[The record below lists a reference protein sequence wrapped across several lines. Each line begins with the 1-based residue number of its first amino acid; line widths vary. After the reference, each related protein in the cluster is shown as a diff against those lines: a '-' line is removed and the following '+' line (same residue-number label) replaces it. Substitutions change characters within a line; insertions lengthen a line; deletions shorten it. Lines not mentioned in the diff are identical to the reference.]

1 MNNKIIAI
9 PSEHGM
15 RFFLYNE
22 NKISWGSTGFIIP
35 FLRKSNLSALLPT
48 SSSKLHGS
56 KFSTGAAFR
65 GVPLS
70 PPAKTGLVASTSRR
84 RLIELAGLERLLAVQ
99 IVDLALVSV
108 AEHVIGLGYLLE
120 LGLRLLL
127 VLPVLIRM
135 PLHRQTLVRSLQVF
149 IGRVLR
155 DFQYVID
162 PPNNNNN
169 KDASI
174 DEVDQRS
181 SSISSSSEYITL
193 VDENK
198 RLKEENNVLSSELST
213 MKTKINF
220 GVSEGQYGDWV
231 TDTKRYRSATQHIV
245 HAKSPLGTFVESS
258 VFQRD
263 L

>member
-9 PSEHGM
+9 PSEQGM

-48 SSSKLHGS
+48 SSSKLQGS

-135 PLHRQTLVRSLQVF
+135 PLHRQTLVRSLQIF
-149 IGRVLR
+149 IGSVLR
-155 DFQYVID
+155 DFQYVIVINTHF
-162 PPNNNNN
+162 PFPVLTIQSKRSTQFGFVTSCLYESEKLEFEKVLEGLIKM
-169 KDASI
+169 KDGGRNSG
-174 DEVDQRS
+174 E
-181 SSISSSSEYITL
+181 
-193 VDENK
+193 
-198 RLKEENNVLSSELST
+198 
-213 MKTKINF
+213 
-220 GVSEGQYGDWV
+220 
-231 TDTKRYRSATQHIV
+231 
-245 HAKSPLGTFVESS
+245 
-258 VFQRD
+258 
-263 L
+263 